1 MIRQFLALILLL
13 VVSGCA
19 SKLCPKTYNVRYLP
33 QANINIDGVLD
44 EPDWVKAD
52 SERGFSFPWEK
63 RAVPLT
69 EFRAFRDDH
78 SLYFYFLVHD
88 EDVVV
93 VEENSDD
100 ETVVRVEDRVEI
112 FFTRDDKLREY
123 FCMEIDPLG
132 RIYDYQA
139 CYYRKFD
146 VSWDWPGM
154 IVGASIS
161 KQGYIVEGS
170 IPLEVLVSLG
180 LPDLR
185 TGQTLQA
192 GVFRGEFS
200 HGQGAE
206 PEAHWISW
214 VDPGGQTPDFHVP
227 SAFGCFQMV
236 K

>member
-1 MIRQFLALILLL
+1 MKQFLALILLL

-19 SKLCPKTYNVRYLP
+19 GKLCPKTYDVRYLK
-33 QANINIDGVLD
+33 QANINVDGVLD
-44 EPDWVKAD
+44 ERDWIKAN

-63 RAVPLT
+63 RTAPLT
-69 EFRAFRDDH
+69 EFRALCDDR
-78 SLYFYFLVHD
+78 SFYFYFLVHD
-88 EDVVV
+88 EDIVV
-93 VEENSDD
+93 VEENCPD

-112 FFTRDDKLREY
+112 FFTCDDKLRKY
-123 FCMEIDPLG
+123 YCMEIDPLG

-146 VSWDWPGM
+146 VPWDWPGLHVKGT
-154 IVGASIS
+154 IN

-170 IPLEVLVSLG
+170 IPLDTFESLG
-180 LPDLR
+180 LPALSTKR
-185 TGQTLQA
+185 MLKA
-192 GVFRGEFS
+192 GVFRAEFS

-214 VDPGGQTPDFHVP
+214 VDPGGKTPDFHVP
-227 SAFGCFQMV
+227 SALGCFRMV